1 LSAAALLS
9 LGPSSCA
16 AGFRPASEV
25 DSLRVLAV
33 TADRPYAQPDE
44 EVSFAMTVAD
54 GLGPS
59 PRDVQV
65 LWLGGCYNPAGDQ
78 YFACFEQL
86 AGQLAALG
94 AAGPGAPDADWA
106 LDTLPAEQ
114 SGQPDAATFTIT
126 VPEDVLEGRDAGPG
140 GTSYAVGFV
149 FFAACAG
156 TLAPGDFASLDAW
169 SADDATPEFPVRC
182 LGEDGLELGAESF
195 VPGYTQLY
203 VFADGRSNENP
214 TADGMTLDGA
224 DMPEGETDLPAVP
237 LCPRTDEQR
246 RSAGCLADTGPEC
259 PNYRLLAQVGDLAE
273 TDPAALDPDG
283 NPLRELVWVSY
294 FADGG
299 TFTRDIAVISDPTT
313 GYLGGEHE
321 AGWLA
326 PPEPGIVT
334 IWAVVR
340 DSRGGGKVVRRM
352 VRVE

>member
-1 LSAAALLS
+1 
-9 LGPSSCA
+9 
-16 AGFRPASEV
+16 
-25 DSLRVLAV
+25 
-33 TADRPYAQPDE
+33 
-44 EVSFAMTVAD
+44 
-54 GLGPS
+54 
-59 PRDVQV
+59 
-65 LWLGGCYNPAGDQ
+65 
-78 YFACFEQL
+78 
-86 AGQLAALG
+86 
-94 AAGPGAPDADWA
+94 
-106 LDTLPAEQ
+106 
-114 SGQPDAATFTIT
+114 
-126 VPEDVLEGRDAGPG
+126 
-140 GTSYAVGFV
+140 
-149 FFAACAG
+149 
-156 TLAPGDFASLDAW
+156 
-169 SADDATPEFPVRC
+169 
-182 LGEDGLELGAESF
+182 
-195 VPGYTQLY
+195 
-203 VFADGRSNENP
+203 
-214 TADGMTLDGA
+214 
-224 DMPEGETDLPAVP
+224 MPEGETDLRAVP